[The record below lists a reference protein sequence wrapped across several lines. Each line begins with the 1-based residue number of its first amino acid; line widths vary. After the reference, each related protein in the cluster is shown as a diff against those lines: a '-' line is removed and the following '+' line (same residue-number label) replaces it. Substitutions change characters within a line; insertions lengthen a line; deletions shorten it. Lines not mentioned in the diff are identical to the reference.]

1 MKNVPVTGTA
11 RESPDLERGPAGPF
25 IRAFT
30 GQAGS
35 RATFVGTR
43 FAHEFYHRVAV
54 VHAQHGSD
62 LRLLLREPCGLA
74 HRVHL
79 LARRLRRL
87 ARRSNSTTDTPK
99 IMRLN
104 CSNSEYGWKFSNS
117 RGIPR
122 LSLFQ
127 AMGIADSLSLPNDPR
142 PSRHQSWP
150 ASPHGFCGF
159 GAKSML
165 LCTWKSP
172 SRYVAWK
179 ENGWESAHSLSFLAI
194 SSHRR

>member
-35 RATFVGTR
+35 RATFVGTK

-122 LSLFQ
+122 LSYFQ
-127 AMGIADSLSLPNDPR
+127 AMGIADSLSLPNAPALPGISHGRLHHMVFVDYALCPCCYVPGTPR
-142 PSRHQSWP
+142 LGMWRGS
-150 ASPHGFCGF
+150 
-159 GAKSML
+159 
-165 LCTWKSP
+165 
-172 SRYVAWK
+172 
-179 ENGWESAHSLSFLAI
+179 
-194 SSHRR
+194 